1 MWAEGTCDVA
11 ASAARGRELG
21 MEDAHNRRVMRRN
34 LPTLFWSQPALE
46 ATQRQM
52 DGFSDQLPYKFHLK
66 ELASVG
72 D

>member
-1 MWAEGTCDVA
+1 
-11 ASAARGRELG
+11 

-46 ATQRQM
+46 ATQGQM
-52 DGFSDQLPYKFHLK
+52 DGFSNQLPYKFHLK